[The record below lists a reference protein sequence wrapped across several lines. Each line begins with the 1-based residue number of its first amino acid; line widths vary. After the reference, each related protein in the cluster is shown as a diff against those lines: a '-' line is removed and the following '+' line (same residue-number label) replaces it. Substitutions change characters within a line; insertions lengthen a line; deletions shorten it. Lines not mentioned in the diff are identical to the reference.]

1 MAVVASELVVFDKGS
16 TGGSVDS
23 EIPAVV
29 EVEEDVM
36 EGAIEEVK
44 EEVISVLV
52 NSVSSASV
60 MPVPVLACTSNKEFW
75 DNERSS
81 LESTQVIDS
90 VVFALLLFD
99 EEEEAELTKDE
110 VEEEEE

>member
-1 MAVVASELVVFDKGS
+1 VTEDDTSTLDSIPTIDVAPGVAVVASELVVFEKGS

-44 EEVISVLV
+44 EEGIPVEELLLE
-52 NSVSSASV
+52 NSVTSV
-60 MPVPVLACTSNKEFW
+60 SVIPVPVLACTPNKESW
-75 DNERSS
+75 DKDRTS
-81 LESTQVIDS
+81 LDS
-90 VVFALLLFD
+90 
-99 EEEEAELTKDE
+99 
-110 VEEEEE
+110 